1 MKKIVILELTVVT
14 DEREKKKQQQQ
25 MHIEVLLKTEL
36 GKKIQDF
43 RE

>member
-14 DEREKKKQQQQ
+14 DEREKEKKQQQI
-25 MHIEVLLKTEL
+25 HIEVLLKTEL